1 MEARAVADVLRR
13 YPDLRMSHEEF
24 LGLGAGV
31 HGDWID
37 GRVRLQARAETE
49 RHSQVLRFTSA
60 LMQAHAEAK
69 QGGEVLIHFQMRP
82 APHLPSREV
91 DLLYLAPDCR
101 GRLRERF
108 VDGPADLVVEVV
120 SDESRRRDREQK
132 VREYEAGGVREC
144 WLIDTALEQADL
156 YRLDAG
162 GRYAQVAAGRYA
174 MLRSEVIPGMWFRA
188 EWFWDDTMPLM
199 TDVRKEWGLA

>member
-13 YPDLRMSHEEF
+13 YPDLRMSYEEF

-37 GRVRLQARAETE
+37 GRARLQVRAETG
-49 RHSQVLRFTSA
+49 RHSMVLRFTSS
-60 LMQAHAEAK
+60 LMQEYAEAR
-69 QGGEVLIHFQMRP
+69 QGGEVLVHFQMRP
-82 APHLPSREV
+82 RPDLPSREV
-91 DLLYLAPDCR
+91 DLLYVGPESRAR
-101 GRLRERF
+101 VREHF

-144 WLIDTALEQADL
+144 WLIDTVLEQADL

-162 GRYAQVAAGRYA
+162 GRYAQVASGRYA
-174 MLRSEVIPGMWFRA
+174 VLRSEVVPGMCFRA
-188 EWFWDDTMPLM
+188 EWFWDQSMPGM
-199 TDVRKEWGLA
+199 MDVRKEWGIA

>member
-24 LGLGAGV
+24 LGLGADV

-37 GRVRLQARAETE
+37 GRVRLQERAETE
-49 RHSQVLRFTSA
+49 RHSDVLGFVAA
-60 LMQAHAEAK
+60 LMRTYVGARC
-69 QGGEVLIHFQMRP
+69 GGRVLTLFQMRA
-82 APHLPSREV
+82 APRLPSREV
-91 DLLYLAPDCR
+91 DLLYLAPECR

-108 VDGPADLVVEVV
+108 VDGPADLAVEVM

-132 VREYEAGGVREC
+132 LREYEAGGVREC
-144 WLIDTALEQADL
+144 WLIDTAREQADL
-156 YRLDAG
+156 YRLDVG

-174 MLRSEVIPGMWFRA
+174 VLRSEVIPGMRFRA
-188 EWFWDDTMPLM
+188 EWFWADSMPAM
-199 TDVRKEWGLA
+199 MDVWNEWGLA

>member
-1 MEARAVADVLRR
+1 MEAQVVRDVLRR
-13 YPDLRMSHEEF
+13 YPDLRMSYEDF
-24 LGLGAGV
+24 LRLGADV

-37 GRVRLQARAETE
+37 GRVRLQERAETE
-49 RHSQVLRFTSA
+49 RHSDVLGFVAA
-60 LMQAHAEAK
+60 LMRTYVGARC
-69 QGGEVLIHFQMRP
+69 GGRVLTLFQMRATP
-82 APHLPSREV
+82 DLPSREV
-91 DLLYLAPDCR
+91 DLLYLAPECR

-144 WLIDTALEQADL
+144 WLIDTVLEQADL

-162 GRYAQVAAGRYA
+162 GRYEQVASGRYA
-174 MLRSEVIPGMWFRA
+174 VLRSEVVPGMRFRA
-188 EWFWDDTMPLM
+188 EWFWDDRTADMM
-199 TDVRKEWGLA
+199 DVWKDWGLV